1 MQQMSAKI
9 QQQIIEWRRAKVMEM
24 LLSKVEDNQSEIARI
39 LQVYKSI
46 VCMYGYRSISW
57 TAI

>member
-1 MQQMSAKI
+1 MSVKI